1 MITRR
6 VFLLFSLFVL
16 MVQGDLDS
24 NDVGI
29 QTMSTDKDSTSDEA
43 PTESMNAVS
52 PEQLEHLY
60 HGRGPSDTSSSSSEV
75 ADAPAANQVT
85 VPEPAA
91 AATNSVEEQDDES
104 ADSEEG
110 GKKRFSSRSSK
121 PPHRP
126 THIQRNPSQAI
137 PHSFLSVP
145 SPALNPQPIFPQS
158 KTQLR
163 SRMTKRRSRTN
174 RHQI

>member
-60 HGRGPSDTSSSSSEV
+60 HGRGPS
-75 ADAPAANQVT
+75 APAANQVT